1 MVKPVHDS
9 SYLIHF
15 GLTNPLNHF
24 NLYSDHIY
32 AVISQVLS
40 IYIQTNTE
48 TILYPFALSH
58 WLFNLVLNLCSLII
72 IHYSSMFV
80 ILNFLFN
87 T

>member
-1 MVKPVHDS
+1 MP
-9 SYLIHF
+9 I
-15 GLTNPLNHF
+15 TNPLNHF
-24 NLYSDHIY
+24 ILCSDHMY
-32 AVISQVLS
+32 VGISQVLS

-58 WLFNLVLNLCSLII
+58 WLFDLVLNLCSLII
-72 IHYSSMFV
+72 IHYSSMFI